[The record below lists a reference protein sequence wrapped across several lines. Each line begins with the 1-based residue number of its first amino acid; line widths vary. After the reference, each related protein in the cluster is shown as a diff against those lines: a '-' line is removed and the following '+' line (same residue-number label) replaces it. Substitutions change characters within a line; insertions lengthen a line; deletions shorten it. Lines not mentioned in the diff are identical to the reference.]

1 MEQTDFME
9 YSTFIKQFNRCKFIL
24 TASYADCSP
33 RTLSEAMCFNL
44 PVLVNKNILGG
55 WEYVNDQTGTF
66 YDPNNLET
74 FPDTIDNFLK
84 KLNNNEYKPR
94 EWFIQNYGQYTSGK
108 RLKKFIGEVFKPE
121 EINFKMDDVEYL
133 KPGI

>member
-1 MEQTDFME
+1 
-9 YSTFIKQFNRCKFIL
+9 
-24 TASYADCSP
+24 
-33 RTLSEAMCFNL
+33 MCFNL

-74 FPDTIDNFLK
+74 FQDTIDNFLK

-94 EWFIQNYGQYTSGK
+94 EWFIQNYGKYNSGK